1 MFWPTTFPTL
11 KLNVPWWF
19 RKLCRSRMPKNSQG
33 SWSFIE
39 DNLPPLY
46 FGSNPT
52 EYWLLRMELI
62 KSVLAHGAEWANIS
76 AGAIIVTPLKI
87 LKNYL
92 WPDTKAWRGRGMNS
106 MASFL
111 ASFFRTYN
119 HYLFLEG
126 SGSISSSSGASHFF
140 CRIFRPSCSPSPR
153 GEHGLFWICRSALVN
168 MVSAGFTHSMTFFCT
183 CHILPTKI
191 TLLESEDDSHIC
203 PNGGISDILD
213 ISDFLEGMIFFYYN

>member
-1 MFWPTTFPTL
+1 MGMSEPTY
-11 KLNVPWWF
+11 
-19 RKLCRSRMPKNSQG
+19 RQ
-33 SWSFIE
+33 
-39 DNLPPLY
+39 
-46 FGSNPT
+46 
-52 EYWLLRMELI
+52 
-62 KSVLAHGAEWANIS
+62 VLS
-76 AGAIIVTPLKI
+76 
-87 LKNYL
+87 L
-92 WPDTKAWRGRGMNS
+92 WPLWRSWRTTCDQTQKLGGGRGMNS

-168 MVSAGFTHSMTFFCT
+168 MVSAGFTHSMTFFCI
-183 CHILPTKI
+183 CHILPTKKN
-191 TLLESEDDSHIC
+191 LLESEDDSHIF

-213 ISDFLEGMIFFYYN
+213 ISDFLEGLIFLLLQPKT